1 MKKIILLILLVSI
14 LLSGCEESIKL
25 DKDYATSEM
34 VPELNSDGYV
44 TVPVGDINKKI
55 ETIGTI
61 IPEPTAKVIA
71 GTASFVGCMEGK
83 GAWSAKAYYHKDE
96 IAVGLAAS
104 TSMKESADALNLGY
118 CAMRAFVV
126 SGLAPF
132 SIVGEF
138 EPRICN
144 WKIKTPNDILY
155 NIVIVS
161 HRGMYSEICD
171 KIPGGCSNCEIIA
184 GAKESTN

>member
-83 GAWSAKAYYHKDE
+83 GAWSAKAYY
-96 IAVGLAAS
+96 ALSS
-104 TSMKESADALNLGY
+104 T
-118 CAMRAFVV
+118 F
-126 SGLAPF
+126 
-132 SIVGEF
+132 
-138 EPRICN
+138 
-144 WKIKTPNDILY
+144 
-155 NIVIVS
+155 
-161 HRGMYSEICD
+161 CD
-171 KIPGGCSNCEIIA
+171 
-184 GAKESTN
+184 